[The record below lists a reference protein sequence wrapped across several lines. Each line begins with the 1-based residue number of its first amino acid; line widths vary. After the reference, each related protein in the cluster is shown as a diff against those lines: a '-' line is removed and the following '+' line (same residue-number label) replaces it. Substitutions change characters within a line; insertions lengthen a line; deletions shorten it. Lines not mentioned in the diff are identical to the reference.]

1 MAPETDAPAM
11 RLYFP
16 ISFKVRHADA
26 RTVAWALR
34 TYTTW
39 REHSY
44 LLGTSARAPA
54 RATACTQNA
63 CTSRWAARP
72 HGHTHTQRVPAHEHK
87 NGAARE
93 TKRAARPLW
102 EHTYPKRPQ
111 HTNPAGSTTLGGA
124 EKAQRRRVSPLYS
137 CKTLPCHRPTARM
150 YDDPRLHL
158 SRQRPVDMTAQM
170 PLYIW

>member
-11 RLYFP
+11 RLHFP
-16 ISFKVRHADA
+16 ISFKVRHADT

-44 LLGTSARAPA
+44 LLNTSARAPA

-87 NGAARE
+87 TGRRGRRNGRRGHSGSTHTRNAPSTLTPLALPL
-93 TKRAARPLW
+93 RAARR
-102 EHTYPKRPQ
+102 KRRE
-111 HTNPAGSTTLGGA
+111 GGFRPYTVA
-124 EKAQRRRVSPLYS
+124 RPSHAIL
-137 CKTLPCHRPTARM
+137 PTARM

-170 PLYIW
+170 PL